1 MKAIT
6 VWAALLA
13 LVACDT
19 PPGPKDV
26 VDLVPVD
33 NEISGWTRSAAM
45 KLAEN
50 QTQLFDLINGEGQTY
65 IDHGFVK
72 CAFQNFSGDIAGS
85 QVELELRVF
94 DMGDS
99 TNAEAVYDAV
109 AAGGE
114 TPWTTGNAGKEARI
128 DENLL
133 FAYKI
138 DFHKDKFYVWA
149 TVQEKSD
156 PALEIAKTFCLNVDA
171 AMAE

>member
-1 MKAIT
+1 MTSIL
-6 VWAALLA
+6 AALLA

-50 QTQLFDLINGEGQTY
+50 QTQLYDLIDGEAQPY
-65 IDHGFVK
+65 LDNGFVK
-72 CAFQNFSGDIAGS
+72 CAFQNFKGDIGGN

-99 TNAEAVYDAV
+99 THAKSLYDALAV
-109 AAGGE
+109 GGE
-114 TPWTTGNAGKEARI
+114 TPWNSGNAGREARI

-138 DFHKDKFYVWA
+138 DFHQDKFYVWT

-171 AMAE
+171 AMEE